1 MTFETAGLIVVLI
14 VSIMGIIA
22 SFLLIR
28 AADSIVRTVF
38 GFLLA
43 IAFIVILYIVA
54 SYLSGF
60 DWRVF

>member
-1 MTFETAGLIVVLI
+1 MTFETVGLIVVLI

-28 AADSIVRTVF
+28 AADSIVQTVF